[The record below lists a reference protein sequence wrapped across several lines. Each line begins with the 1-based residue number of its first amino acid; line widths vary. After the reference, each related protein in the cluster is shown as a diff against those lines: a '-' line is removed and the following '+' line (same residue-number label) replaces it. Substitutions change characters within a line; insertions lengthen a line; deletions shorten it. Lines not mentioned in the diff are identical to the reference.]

1 VDKFDRAN
9 AMTTHYH
16 FDAIQS
22 HMTVQAFSSGLLS
35 FLGHNP
41 IFDVRD
47 LSGTVSV
54 PDDML
59 EGLELVLSVPADSLE
74 VISDLKP
81 AERRE
86 IAERTRSEVLE
97 TVLFPTISFRAS
109 TAAMLRVNPGKYRV
123 KLDGSLSLHGVV
135 RHHRVEL
142 EMVQSSSIRFVGES
156 HLHMSD
162 FLIRP
167 VTALG
172 GALRLKDAVKL
183 TFDLVALP
191 ESGLDQPAEQFSEG
205 ELSHMGIGGNG

>member
-1 VDKFDRAN
+1 
-9 AMTTHYH
+9 
-16 FDAIQS
+16 
-22 HMTVQAFSSGLLS
+22 
-35 FLGHNP
+35 
-41 IFDVRD
+41 
-47 LSGTVSV
+47 
-54 PDDML
+54 
-59 EGLELVLSVPADSLE
+59 
-74 VISDLKP
+74 
-81 AERRE
+81 
-86 IAERTRSEVLE
+86 
-97 TVLFPTISFRAS
+97 
-109 TAAMLRVNPGKYRV
+109 V